1 MTDAGMS
8 EREKEVRRRLAA
20 DFAHYAPRVLAILPK
35 PDEESGTRKLS
46 KFEFNRAQ
54 AYIHARMEEQ
64 RAAVGY
70 VRAIILK
77 GRQQGASTYVGGR
90 FYHKT
95 TNSIGQR
102 TFILTHA
109 EQATQNLF
117 AMVQRFHDNCPAA
130 VRPATGK
137 NNAKELTFPA
147 LDSQYQVATAGSK
160 GVGRSAT
167 LTNVHGSEV
176 AFWEN
181 GSDHLSGLFQAVPL
195 APGTEIVLESTA
207 KGVGNIF
214 HNEWVKAETGE
225 SDFIAIFVPW
235 FWQEEYR
242 RAVPEGFELS
252 TEAEDVPEG
261 ELTEA
266 EYARTYR
273 CTDAQMY
280 WRRRKII
287 ELGSGEDGYWR
298 FKEEYP
304 ATPEEA
310 FQTEGLH
317 ASFLSRRAVIRAR
330 KSNVATAG
338 SLIIGVDPAGDG
350 PNADRF
356 VIIRRMTRRLFGPE
370 RLRKLNTQQ
379 AARRIHRI
387 IKQEKPVK
395 VFIDV
400 GGLGKGVVDALM
412 EMEGTMGI
420 VEPVNFGSAAFDS
433 ENYVNRKAEMA
444 WEFKAWLEDEGGANI
459 PDDDDI
465 QGDLLASQ
473 ADEPDRNQRRQLKSK
488 RWLRSKGIRSP
499 DYFDAACL
507 TFAAPVA
514 ALGVNRVGNSAVDFD
529 PLDMGGGGGDGQG
542 NAGVDFD
549 PLGW

>member
-1 MTDAGMS
+1 MADMP
-8 EREKEVRRRLAA
+8 EREMMIRRRLAA
-20 DFAHYAPRVLAILPK
+20 DFAYYAPRALAILPK
-35 PDEESGTRKLS
+35 PDEAGRRVLS
-46 KFEFNRAQ
+46 KFAMNKAQ
-54 AYIHARMEEQ
+54 AYIHARLEEQ

-77 GRQQGASTYVGGR
+77 GRQQGASTLIGGR

-95 TNSIGQR
+95 TNNPGQR
-102 TFILTHA
+102 TFILTHQ
-109 EQATQNLF
+109 EQATANLF
-117 AMVQRFHDNCPAA
+117 AMTARYHENCPPAI
-130 VRPATGK
+130 RPATGK

-181 GSDHLSGLFQAVPL
+181 GEDHLSGLFQAVPL
-195 APGTEIVLESTA
+195 APGTEIILESTA

-214 HNEWVKAETGE
+214 HEEWKKAASGI

-235 FWQEEYR
+235 FWQDEYR
-242 RAVPEGFELS
+242 RKPPEGFELS
-252 TEAEDVPEG
+252 EDEESVPEG

-266 EYARTYR
+266 QYAKAFK
-273 CTDAQMY
+273 CDLAQMY
-280 WRRRKII
+280 WRRMKII
-287 ELGSGEDGYWR
+287 ELGSGDEGYWK

-304 ATPEEA
+304 ATPDEA
-310 FQTEGLH
+310 FQGDTKSQ
-317 ASFLSRRAVIRAR
+317 SFLSRRSVIKAR
-330 KSNVATAG
+330 KSKVATAG

-370 RLRKLNTQQ
+370 VLRKLNTQQ
-379 AARRIHRI
+379 AARRLHRI
-387 IKQEKPVK
+387 ILQEKPAK
-395 VFIDV
+395 MFIDV
-400 GGLGKGVVDALM
+400 GGLGKGVFDALA
-412 EMEGTMGI
+412 EMPGTQGI
-420 VEPVNFGSAAFDS
+420 IEPVNFGSAAFDS

-444 WEFKAWLEDEGGANI
+444 WEFRDWLDDEGGANI
-459 PDDDDI
+459 PDDDVL
-465 QGDLLASQ
+465 QGDFLASQ

-488 RWLRSKGIRSP
+488 MWMRSKGLPSP

-514 ALGVNRVGNSAVDFD
+514 ALGNNRVGNASVDFN
-529 PLDMGGGGGDGQG
+529 PLDMAGGGNDFQG
-542 NAGVDFD
+542 NANVDFD